1 MQARSPGTQRLLAL
15 LGVAIL
21 IVGACG
27 GGAATQSPAGSTA
40 PGSTEAASQA
50 PAEGTTLKVAI
61 ASSPSATALREMG
74 AAFTAET
81 GIKVEFVEIP
91 YSDVTTKVLL
101 AANQGSG
108 GYDIIQ
114 FDSPW
119 LAPLVAGGALA
130 ALDDF
135 VKSEAYDITDIPD
148 QVREYATYKGTQ
160 YGLPFSTEPY
170 VLWYRT
176 DKLTEAGLSVPTNWD
191 EYYAAAKA
199 LTANGHYGS
208 DSGYGAEIGGY
219 YFLEHLYLTGGT
231 LLDESTC
238 KATLDTDA
246 ARAAAQMYADLI
258 PFTPAAALNGGGN
271 EMTTSFAQGDAS
283 QMINATGYFSI
294 VNDPEQSK
302 VVGNFDMAVPPR
314 ASEEARTLIF
324 GWLIGIGEKS
334 LQKDAAWQFLEYALG
349 KANAGKMIELGA
361 PPVARNS
368 LVYDA
373 ATLKALPY
381 LPTLVDAAAV
391 GTHLPYLPAMS
402 QIISK
407 LSVEL
412 NKLGTGQQSVD
423 DFLASSTELVNQTL
437 SEAGGCQ

>member
-1 MQARSPGTQRLLAL
+1 MQKRSPGLQRVLAV
-15 LGVAIL
+15 LGAAML

-27 GGAATQSPAGSTA
+27 GGV
-40 PGSTEAASQA
+40 ASQA
-50 PAEGTTLKVAI
+50 PVGSSAPSESQAPGATTTIKVAI

-74 AAFTAET
+74 KAFAAET
-81 GIKVEFVEIP
+81 GINVEFVEIP

-101 AANQGSG
+101 AANEGSG
-108 GYDIIQ
+108 GYDVIQ

-130 ALDDF
+130 PLDDR
-135 VKSEAYDITDIPD
+135 VTSDAYDISDIPV
-148 QVREYATYKGTQ
+148 QVQEYATYKGVQ

-176 DKLTEAGLSVPTNWD
+176 DKFSEAGLSVPTNWE
-191 EYYAAAKA
+191 EYYAAAQM

-219 YFLEHLYLTGGT
+219 YFLEHLYLSGGT

-238 KATLDTDA
+238 KATLDTSE
-246 ARAAAQMYADLI
+246 ARAAAQMYADLV
-258 PFTPAAALNGGGN
+258 PFTPAAAINGGGN

-314 ASEEARTLIF
+314 ANDEARTLIF
-324 GWLIGIGEKS
+324 GWLIGIGENS
-334 LQKDAAWQFLEYALG
+334 QNKDAAWQFLEYALG

-368 LVYDA
+368 LVNDA
-373 ATLKALPY
+373 ATLEVLPY
-381 LPTLVDAAAV
+381 LPKLVDAAAV
-391 GTHLPYLPAMS
+391 GTHLPYLPALS
-402 QIISK
+402 QIISE

-423 DFLASSTELVNQTL
+423 DFMANSTAEANRILD
-437 SEAGGCQ
+437 EAGGCQ